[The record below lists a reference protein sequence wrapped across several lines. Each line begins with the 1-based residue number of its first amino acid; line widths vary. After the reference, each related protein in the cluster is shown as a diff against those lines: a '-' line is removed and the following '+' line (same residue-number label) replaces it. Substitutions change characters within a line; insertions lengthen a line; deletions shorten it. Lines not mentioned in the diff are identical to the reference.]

1 MLANH
6 MLLEFSKG
14 EAHFITK
21 ALEYYIDNLWSQKEN
36 EEDEEDLDEVS
47 EVDAHIEVAEKI
59 ITKFKET
66 KLH

>member
-21 ALEYYIDNLWSQKEN
+21 SLEYYIDNLWSQKEN
-36 EEDEEDLDEVS
+36 EEDLDEVS